1 MEFRDLK
8 KQYQVLREEMDRAV
22 LDAMASGAYIM
33 GPQVRELEQQLAEY
47 VGVKHCLTCANG
59 TDALTLALKAWG
71 IGPGDAVFV
80 PDFTFFSSAE
90 VVPLEGAEP
99 VFVDVC
105 EDTFN
110 IDVADLERAIDRVLA
125 EGRLCPRVVVA
136 VDLFGLPADYQAI
149 SAVADKYG
157 LLILEDGAQGFGGSI
172 QMADQVGHDVNVIP
186 SNHSVVSRDNSVIP
200 GLTGN
205 LKRACSFGDIA
216 TTSFFP
222 AKPLGCYGDGG
233 AVFTDNDEWASLIAS
248 YRVHGKGTFKYDN
261 VRIGL
266 NSRLDTVQ
274 AAILQ
279 VKLKAFAEY
288 ELDAVNNVAAR
299 YTELLY
305 GLATPVIPEGCR
317 SSWAQYTVRFASRD
331 ERDAVQAAL
340 KDESIPAMVYY
351 PKPLHLQTAFADFST
366 RPSGLGRN
374 NSVALSFRA
383 ESRYLDICPVATC
396 LCERVLSL
404 PLHPYMTNE
413 EIETVCGVIRK
424 TLR

>member
-110 IDVADLERAIDRVLA
+110 IDAADLERAVQAVLT
-125 EGRLCPRVVVA
+125 EGRLRPRVVVA
-136 VDLFGLPADYQAI
+136 VDLFGLPADYEAVR
-149 SAVADKYG
+149 AVADRYG
-157 LLILEDGAQGFGGSI
+157 LLVLEDGAQGFGGSVV
-172 QMADQVGHDVNVIP
+172 MAGCDRP
-186 SNHSVVSRDNSVIP
+186 S
-200 GLTGN
+200 
-205 LKRACSFGDIA
+205 KRACSFGDIA

-233 AVFTDNDEWASLIAS
+233 AVFTDNDDWAALIAS

-274 AAILQ
+274 AAVLQ
-279 VKLKAFAEY
+279 VKLKAFADY
-288 ELDAVNNVAAR
+288 ELDAVNEAATR
-299 YTELLY
+299 YTERLQ
-305 GLATPVIPEGCR
+305 GLATPVIPAGYR
-317 SSWAQYTVRFASRD
+317 SSWAQYTVRFASRE

-340 KDESIPAMVYY
+340 KADGIPAMIYY
-351 PKPLHLQTAFADFST
+351 PKPLHRQTAFDKTPDQVGGDGRTVGGDGSGVIPGST
-366 RPSGLGRN
+366 GNL
-374 NSVALSFRA
+374 
-383 ESRYLDICPVATC
+383 CPVATS

-404 PLHPYMTNE
+404 PLHPYMGLE
-413 EIETVCGVIRK
+413 EIGTVCDAIRK
-424 TLR
+424 ALR